1 MKVNPISNNQNS
13 TFNGKFVVKGKLS
26 KENQELLK
34 LFKSCR
40 EYNSRSNE
48 KLLKSKPYDVFVKEI
63 QGKDGIFLSAG
74 FTEFHLP
81 GYYEEYSE
89 NILHLDQNS
98 KEKMY
103 QKSSMFDLYLDE
115 FDKRKEAFK
124 GFNNHWEKIKLILKY
139 YFIDLD

>member
-1 MKVNPISNNQNS
+1 MKVNPINNKQNN
-13 TFNGKFVVKGKLS
+13 TFNGKFVVIGKLS
-26 KENQELLK
+26 KENQELLE

-40 EYNSRSNE
+40 EYNSQSNK
-48 KLLKSKPYDVFVKEI
+48 KLLKSKKYDIFVKEI

-103 QKSSMFDLYLDE
+103 QKSSMFDLYLNE
-115 FDKRKEAFK
+115 FDQRKEVFK
-124 GFNNHWEKIKLILKY
+124 GFNNRWEKLKLIIKY
-139 YFIDLD
+139 YFTD

>member
-63 QGKDGIFLSAG
+63 QGKDGIFLSASY
-74 FTEFHLP
+74 TEMHLP
-81 GYYEEYSE
+81 GFYEEYTE
-89 NILHLDQNS
+89 NILHLDQRS
-98 KEKMY
+98 KDNMY
-103 QKSSMFDLYLDE
+103 EKSSSFDLYLEE
-115 FDKRKEAFK
+115 FDKSKEAFN
-124 GFNNHWEKIKLILKY
+124 GFNNRWEKLKLIVKY
-139 YFIDLD
+139 YFTD